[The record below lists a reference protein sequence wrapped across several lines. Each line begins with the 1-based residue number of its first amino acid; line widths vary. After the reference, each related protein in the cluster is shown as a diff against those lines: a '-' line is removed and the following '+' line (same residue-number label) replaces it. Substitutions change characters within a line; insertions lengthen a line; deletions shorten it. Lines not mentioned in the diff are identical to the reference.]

1 MTHFWTPR
9 GPPLMAE
16 KPENPVEFQGTE
28 FRVLAEKWRGG
39 PPLQG
44 KFGKGRENP
53 LMAEKPKNLTIL
65 TVDFFG
71 FGQK

>member
-28 FRVLAEKWRGG
+28 FRVLPEKWRGEG
-39 PPLQG
+39 PLQG
-44 KFGKGRENP
+44 KFGKGEGIPHGRKSRKT
-53 LMAEKPKNLTIL
+53 LH
-65 TVDFFG
+65 
-71 FGQK
+71 